1 VGGRLSKPRGPYWTR
16 RMQRELE
23 LREAEQERLKEQ
35 HRIRRAEAARERN
48 RTRSREWARRIR
60 QSLKAAGL
68 PCPHGGKEPPK
79 ASTPRMRQ
87 WRERQRALREAWDAA
102 LKENRRRDRRIAR
115 GLPPLPK
122 TSTQRAQES
131 RERKAAQR
139 AAYLTN
145 QWWSPALS
153 ESDAKAIVQ
162 NQQPGVDESRIQTNY
177 VCLKAQADGARL
189 NLNAFVI
196 AENGDGIQKA
206 VEQRAIFNEIQRK
219 TGSTDLVAV
228 LKQAESMPDL
238 RSVIPQLSGRSGDET
253 WNRNVMQKAIDR
265 GATMWGR
272 GDLIL
277 KAAREEKWTIKRQ
290 RTH

>member
-1 VGGRLSKPRGPYWTR
+1 VGAKLGEPRGPYWTR

-23 LREAEQERLKEQ
+23 LREVEQERLKEQ
-35 HRIRRAEAARERN
+35 HRIKRADAAKERN

-60 QSLKAAGL
+60 QTLKAAGL

-79 ASTPRMRQ
+79 ASTPRMRR
-87 WRERQRALREAWDAA
+87 WRERQRVLREAWDAA

-115 GLPPLPK
+115 GLPPMPK

-139 AAYLTN
+139 ADYLAN

-153 ESDAKAIVQ
+153 ETDAKAILQ

-196 AENGDGIQKA
+196 AENGDGIQKG
-206 VEQRAIFNEIQRK
+206 VEQRAIFNEVYRQLG
-219 TGSTDLVAV
+219 TVDLLAV
-228 LKQAESMPDL
+228 LKQAESVPDL

-290 RTH
+290 HTH